1 MTSVAIFSST
11 AEVFKAERVLLDA
24 GVKIKL
30 IPTPR
35 QFSTDCGIAV
45 RFETDERERVDAILK
60 SSGLVAK
67 VRALA

>member
-1 MTSVAIFSST
+1 MPSVAIFSST
-11 AEVFKAERVLLDA
+11 SEVFKAERALLDA

-45 RFETDERERVDAILK
+45 RFLTDELERVEANLK
-60 SSGLVAK
+60 ASGLAAK
-67 VRALA
+67 VLA